1 MKKEAW
7 FKSWFDTDYYHQLY
21 KNRDENEAN
30 TFIDNLIY
38 KLELNLNSEI
48 LDLGCG
54 KGRHAFKMSSHFKS
68 ATGIDLSENS
78 IKTAKKLKK
87 SNLNFET
94 GDMRSFNLNKK
105 YDYIFNLFTSF
116 GYFENFEENSLVL
129 DNCNKHLNANGL
141 LFIDYL
147 NPGKVIKTL
156 IKKENK
162 IIDKTSFTILKR
174 IEGDFVIKDI
184 LISDNNKKVKFFE
197 KVQLIDLEMFSK
209 ILKKSNFRL
218 IQTFGNYNLD
228 DYNENSDRLII
239 VAKKD

>member
-7 FKSWFDTDYYHQLY
+7 YRSWFDTDYYHKLY

-30 TFIDNLIY
+30 SFIDNLIY

-78 IKTAKKLKK
+78 IKIANKLKK
-87 SNLNFET
+87 SNLNFQT
-94 GDMRSFNLNKK
+94 GDMRTFNLKK
-105 YDYIFNLFTSF
+105 KFDYIFNLFTSF

-129 DNCNKHLNANGL
+129 DNCNKHLNTNGL

-147 NPGKVIKTL
+147 NPIKVIETL
-156 IKKENK
+156 IEKEDK

-184 LISDNNKKVKFFE
+184 LISENNKKAKFFE
-197 KVQLIDLEMFSK
+197 KVQLIDLEMFTE
-209 ILKKSNFRL
+209 ILKKSNFSL

-228 DYNENSDRLII
+228 NYNENSDRLII